1 VLPSLLLTPPY
12 NIPPCCA
19 NLIIAVN
26 LIIYAPARILTY
38 FIRRESIFVILF
50 QRYNPKMKKS
60 LALLGGLTVNTF
72 LREYWQKKPLLVRQ
86 ALPQFNGLLDLKQ
99 LITLAC
105 DQDAQA
111 RVVTQ
116 RQGKWQLYQAPF
128 EPEDFDSLAK
138 SRWTV
143 LLQGL
148 NHYLPEGAE
157 LLKQFNFVPHA
168 RLDDLMVSYAP
179 KGGGVGPHFDAY
191 DVFLLQG
198 KGHRRWQISTQ
209 ADRTL
214 IEGAPL
220 RILKDFK
227 VEQEWVLA
235 PGDMLYLPPH
245 CAHNGIA
252 EDDCMTY
259 SIGFR
264 TPAYQELAE
273 QFLVYLQDRVCVDGT
288 YADPDL
294 KTQRHPSEISADML
308 NQVENVIRQV
318 QWGKRDIAGFLG
330 CYLSEP
336 KPHIFFE
343 PPEKPSSRARFVQS
357 LKTRGVALDLK
368 TQMLCHEGTVFING
382 EAHAVGKDAYRALRI
397 LADTRQLND
406 VPGLPA
412 QALDLLYQWYTD
424 GYISTVKSK

>member
-1 VLPSLLLTPPY
+1 
-12 NIPPCCA
+12 
-19 NLIIAVN
+19 
-26 LIIYAPARILTY
+26 
-38 FIRRESIFVILF
+38 
-50 QRYNPKMKKS
+50 MKKT
-60 LALLGGLTVNTF
+60 LTLLGGLTVNSF
-72 LREYWQKKPLLVRQ
+72 LRDYWQKQPLLIRQ
-86 ALPQFNGLLDLKQ
+86 AIPHFKGLLDLPQ
-99 LITLAC
+99 LIKLAC

-111 RVVTQ
+111 RVVTN
-116 RQGKWQLYQAPF
+116 RRGNWQLHPAPF
-128 EPEDFDSLAK
+128 EAEDFDSLSNGHARSPLPIPPPQAGEGDKVSLREFRDK
-138 SRWTV
+138 SKWTV

-179 KGGGVGPHFDAY
+179 KGGGVGPHFDSY

-198 KGHRRWQISTQ
+198 MGHRRWQISTQ

-288 YADPDL
+288 YSDPDL

-308 NQVENVIRQV
+308 SQVEHAVRLV

-336 KPHIFFE
+336 KPHIFFDA
-343 PPEKPSSRARFVQS
+343 PEKPLSRTRFWRVLQS
-357 LKTRGVALDLK
+357 GGVVLDLK
-368 TQMLCHEGTVFING
+368 TQMLCHDGTIFING
-382 EAHAVGKDAYRALRI
+382 GAHKVDRDSYRALRA
-397 LADTRQLND
+397 LADSRQLD
-406 VPGLPA
+406 GAPELPPP
-412 QALDLLYQWYTD
+412 ALDLLYQWYAD
-424 GYISTVKSK
+424 GYIAIME